1 MKSQVNLPNVLSGF
15 RLLTIP
21 AIFLLIINS
30 NGKNFPYL
38 IAVYFLSVWLDF
50 FDGYFARKLH
60 QETELGKIL
69 DPLADKL
76 MISATIIALIIKSDF
91 PLWLGIVIIGRD
103 LLILAAGLLI
113 FKGKH
118 VVTPSI
124 LVGKV
129 TFALMGSM
137 LMTFII
143 DLHPNMNLLILKQWF
158 VSLMVGFL
166 VWSLAGYYEVYQQ
179 IKYTKREY
187 APNKT

>member
-1 MKSQVNLPNVLSGF
+1 MKSQMNLPNVLSSF

-21 AIFLLIINS
+21 VIFLLIINS

-38 IAVYFLSVWLDF
+38 IALYFLSVWLDF
-50 FDGYFARKLH
+50 FDGYFARKLK

-76 MISATIIALIIKSDF
+76 TVTATIIALIIKSDF
-91 PLWLGIVIIGRD
+91 PLWLGIAIIGRD

-118 VVTPSI
+118 MVTPSI

-129 TFALMGSM
+129 TFALMGTM
-137 LMTFII
+137 LMTFIV
-143 DLHPNMNLLILKQWF
+143 DLHPSLNLMILKQWF
-158 VSLMVGFL
+158 VALMVGFL

-179 IKYTKREY
+179 IIYIKREN
-187 APNKT
+187 A

>member
-1 MKSQVNLPNVLSGF
+1 MKSQMNLPNVLSSF

-21 AIFLLIINS
+21 AIFLLIIHS

-50 FDGYFARKLH
+50 FDGYFARKLK
-60 QETELGKIL
+60 QETDLGKIL

-76 MISATIIALIIKSDF
+76 MISATIVALMIKSDF
-91 PLWLGIVIIGRD
+91 PVWLGILVIGRD
-103 LLILAAGLLI
+103 LLILAAGVLI

-118 VVTPSI
+118 IVTPSI

-143 DLHPNMNLLILKQWF
+143 DLHPDANLTILKQWF
-158 VSLMVGFL
+158 VALMVGFL
-166 VWSLAGYYEVYQQ
+166 AWSIAGYYDVYLAYRGM
-179 IKYTKREY
+179 KGKN
-187 APNKT
+187 A